1 MRLVVFGA
9 AGRTGQL
16 AVAKALGHGH
26 QVRAF
31 EHTSSLD
38 IESEHVVKVRGDVLD
53 LDTVRAAISGADGVV
68 FTVSSGSGLRA
79 GVHEAG
85 IANVI
90 HAMAENGVS
99 RLAAMSAAGVFDR
112 TSRVLS
118 PAFRLLIGTTLR
130 RTYDDLE
137 AMERRIVASDLA
149 WTIVRPSALS
159 EAPPTGRYK
168 VTLDGSLVPHA
179 GRISRGDVAA
189 VLVKALETD
198 AYRRRTVVV
207 AG

>member
-1 MRLVVFGA
+1 MRVVVFGA
-9 AGRTGQL
+9 AGRTGRL

-31 EHTSSLD
+31 QHTSSLE
-38 IESEHVVKVRGDVLD
+38 IESEHLVKVRGDVLAF
-53 LDTVRAAISGADGVV
+53 DTVNAAISGADGVV
-68 FTVSSGSGLRA
+68 FALSSGSGPRA

-85 IANVI
+85 MANVV
-90 HAMAENGVS
+90 HAMAANGVS

-112 TSRVLS
+112 TNKMMS
-118 PAFRLLIGTTLR
+118 PGFRLLIATTLR

-159 EAPPTGRYK
+159 DAPPTGRYK

-179 GRISRGDVAA
+179 ERISRADVAA
-189 VLVKALETD
+189 VLIKSLETD
-198 AYRRRTVVV
+198 VYVRRTIVV

>member
-1 MRLVVFGA
+1 MRVVVFGA
-9 AGRTGQL
+9 AGRTGRL
-16 AVAKALGHGH
+16 VVSKALGHGH

-31 EHTSSLD
+31 QHTSSLE
-38 IESEHVVKVRGDVLD
+38 IESEHLVKVRGDVLD
-53 LDTVRAAISGADGVV
+53 FDTVSAAISGADAVA
-68 FTVSSGSGLRA
+68 FALSSGSGPRA

-112 TSRVLS
+112 SSRILS
-118 PAFRLLIGTTLR
+118 PAFRLLIATTLR

-137 AMERRIVASDLA
+137 AMERRIVASDLT

-159 EAPPTGRYK
+159 DAPPTGRYK

-179 GRISRGDVAA
+179 ERISREDVAA

-198 AYRRRTVVV
+198 VYTRRTIVV

>member
-1 MRLVVFGA
+1 MRIVVFGA
-9 AGRTGQL
+9 AGRTGRL
-16 AVAKALGHGH
+16 VVAKALGHGH

-31 EHTSSLD
+31 QHNSTLD
-38 IESEHVVKVRGDVLD
+38 IESEQLIKVHGDALN
-53 LDTVRAAISGADGVV
+53 LDTVRAAIDGADGVV
-68 FTVSSGSGLRA
+68 FALSSGSGSRA

-90 HAMAENGVS
+90 HAMAEHGVS

-112 TSRVLS
+112 KSRLLS
-118 PAFRLLIGTTLR
+118 APFRLLIATSLH

-137 AMERRIVASDLA
+137 AMERRIVVSDLA
-149 WTIVRPSALS
+149 WTIVRPYALS
-159 EAPPTGRYK
+159 DAEPTGRYRI
-168 VTLDGSLVPHA
+168 TLDGSLVPKS

-198 AYRRRTVVV
+198 VYQRRTIVV
-207 AG
+207 AP